1 MSIKPRVA
9 IGALIIKH
17 FKQLSDEETIQEIQE
32 NPYLQYFLGY
42 SSYQFKPGFD
52 PSLFVTIRR
61 RLPARTIEAINE
73 IIAVIWKNMEFD
85 FSDEPGLKKPVKTG

>member
-52 PSLFVTIRR
+52 SSLFVTIRS
-61 RLPARTIEAINE
+61 RLPAPAIEAINE
-73 IIAVIWKNMEFD
+73 IIAVIWSNMEFD
-85 FSDEPGLKKPVKTG
+85 SSDEPGLKKPVKTG

>member
-32 NPYLQYFLGY
+32 NPYLQYLLGY
-42 SSYQFKPGFD
+42 LSYQFKPCFD

-73 IIAVIWKNMEFD
+73 IIAVIRKNIEFD
-85 FSDEPGLKKPVKTG
+85 FSDGKD

>member
-1 MSIKPRVA
+1 
-9 IGALIIKH
+9 
-17 FKQLSDEETIQEIQE
+17 
-32 NPYLQYFLGY
+32 QYFLGY

-73 IIAVIWKNMEFD
+73 IIAVIRKNIEFD
-85 FSDEPGLKKPVKTG
+85 FSDGKD